1 MAEGESRGKGLEFAR
16 RPFAAVAAIEDPDGK
31 GVRLLEPGTGKE
43 LRIRWGEIVQVEER
57 VSPLRPA
64 PWLVLL
70 FEDGRQVALADVGFA
85 FAPSTIH
92 TGPLPDLPPTFCF
105 ADFRH
110 LSQGIE
116 APLAEEGREKE
127 ALGAILSCIAL
138 LDGTRATVI
147 GLGRAHGS
155 GPRGRGAS
163 VARAVCSEPGCG
175 KPVLAKGL
183 CRSHYY
189 RARYRAQKAGTL
201 VPRGRKRRGRRN
213 PESAGAEAAS

>member
-1 MAEGESRGKGLEFAR
+1 MTEAESRGKVLEFAR

-70 FEDGRQVALADVGFA
+70 FEDGRQVALADIGFA

-92 TGPLPDLPPTFCF
+92 TGPLPDLSPTFCF

-116 APLAEEGREKE
+116 ALLAEEGREKE
-127 ALGAILSCIAL
+127 ALGAILACIAL
-138 LDGTRATVI
+138 LDGARAA
-147 GLGRAHGS
+147 GLD
-155 GPRGRGAS
+155 
-163 VARAVCSEPGCG
+163 VAREERR
-175 KPVLAKGL
+175 LDGL
-183 CRSHYY
+183 LHELE
-189 RARYRAQKAGTL
+189 ARGLK
-201 VPRGRKRRGRRN
+201 V
-213 PESAGAEAAS
+213 